1 MYLPSYPHSKL
12 KGKSMANIVESHLS
26 PSTATGASMSS
37 CQSITICLLRYS
49 MHTAT
54 PEPALIFPPCNRNSI
69 NPSLLLSFFL
79 SLNWS
84 SYNCWIIIAKN
95 QFYNRVHTTFKT
107 WPLTS
112 ESDFSGEIS
121 RETIVVLNPS
131 QSDRCVSELYRIQ
144 KGTICHCKRTPEYII
159 TLCHNLPFKAT
170 S

>member
-1 MYLPSYPHSKL
+1 M
-12 KGKSMANIVESHLS
+12 S
-26 PSTATGASMSS
+26 P
-37 CQSITICLLRYS
+37 CHSITICLRRYS

-54 PEPALIFPPCNRNSI
+54 PEPALIFPPCNHSSI
-69 NPSLLLSFFL
+69 NPSLLLFL
-79 SLNWS
+79 FIIKLVLLQLLN
-84 SYNCWIIIAKN
+84 YHCKN
-95 QFYNRVHTTFKT
+95 QFYNRVHTTLKT

-112 ESDFSGEIS
+112 GSDFSGEIS
-121 RETIVVLNPS
+121 RETIVVLNSS